1 MIDFETYIRAHAAD
15 FDTQEPAPGH
25 EERFLARL
33 DVTPLPAAAPVSGGS
48 PRTRLSSFFRRLRPA
63 DLLRHPAT
71 WACALAACL
80 AVLLILRPGD
90 PFRRAGN
97 DPAAIYLAYMD
108 QVAEIYGQLP
118 PEAGSDRDL
127 TLQEMTEETDPLFTQ
142 LPDELSPRQRARILK
157 EYYGELLAGARKLNN
172 Y

>member
-1 MIDFETYIRAHAAD
+1 MHAVVR
-15 FDTQEPAPGH
+15 G
-25 EERFLARL
+25 
-33 DVTPLPAAAPVSGGS
+33 
-48 PRTRLSSFFRRLRPA
+48 LRPA

-71 WACALAACL
+71 WACALAMCL
-80 AVLLILRPGD
+80 AVLLVLRPGD
-90 PFRRAGN
+90 PFRGAGN
-97 DPAAIYLAYMD
+97 DPTAIYLAYMD

-127 TLQEMTEETDPLFTQ
+127 TLQEMTEEADPLFTQ
-142 LPDELSPRQRARILK
+142 LPDELSRRQRARILR